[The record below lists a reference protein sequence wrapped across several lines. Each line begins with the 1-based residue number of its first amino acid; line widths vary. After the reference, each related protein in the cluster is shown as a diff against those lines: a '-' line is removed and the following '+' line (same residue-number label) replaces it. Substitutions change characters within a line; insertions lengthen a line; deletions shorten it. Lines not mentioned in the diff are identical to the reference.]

1 MFMLRYGTL
10 AVMHPR
16 IKNSGPKTDMGPV
29 NSGRGQKLQTEQT
42 KSLAWAKLLR
52 FLINI
57 VSVVLTTP
65 DVRLNQSVTISEGSF
80 SLGESNDNE
89 EESGSLNSEFWDEF
103 EDWKSLMF
111 TVPHPFTPMGRKCAQ
126 YRY

>member
-1 MFMLRYGTL
+1 
-10 AVMHPR
+10 
-16 IKNSGPKTDMGPV
+16 MGAV
-29 NSGRGQKLQTEQT
+29 NSGRGQNLHTEQT
-42 KSLAWAKLLR
+42 KSVTWAKRKRL
-52 FLINI
+52 LINI
-57 VSVVLTTP
+57 VSVVLATP
-65 DVRLNQSVTISEGSF
+65 DVSLNQSVTISEGSF

-111 TVPHPFTPMGRKCAQ
+111 TVPHPFTPMGRKCAH